1 MNIVDSNLC
10 HLELDEQYMNSKQ
23 QNYFRHKLLRWR
35 EGLLAELK
43 QSQDRIRSNEPSG
56 GDLIDQSV
64 HDRNKIMDFIARDRV
79 EKTIVQINAALRRL
93 DEGSYGYCL
102 ASGEEI
108 GLQRLHAYPIATL
121 SVEAQE
127 QLENRQRLVHC

>member
-1 MNIVDSNLC
+1 
-10 HLELDEQYMNSKQ
+10 
-23 QNYFRHKLLRWR
+23 
-35 EGLLAELK
+35 
-43 QSQDRIRSNEPSG
+43 
-56 GDLIDQSV
+56 
-64 HDRNKIMDFIARDRV
+64 MDFIARDRV

-102 ASGEEI
+102 VSGEEI
-108 GLQRLHAYPIATL
+108 GLPRLHAYPIATL